1 MRKKFSAEFK
11 ARVAI
16 EAIKGVKTISEISS
30 HYEVHPNQVSLWKK
44 QFLEN
49 ATSIFNKPQRSTEEQ
64 AEKEVDNLY
73 RKIGQLEVENEFLK
87 KKWKQIQGQ

>member
-49 ATSIFNKPQRSTEEQ
+49 ATSIFSKPQASAEQQ

-73 RKIGQLEVENEFLK
+73 RKIGQLEIENEFLK
-87 KKWKQIQGQ
+87 KKWKQIQGK